1 MPRFTL
7 PRTAVAGGVAVIA
20 VAALAGCSAGSGA
33 TEPSASADL
42 TIGSVDLAAAGCPA
56 TVVIQ
61 TDWNPEGEHG
71 HLYEMFGDDYTLDAS
86 TKAVR
91 GPLMSQGEYTGVDLE
106 VRSGGPAIGFQTVS
120 SQLYLDP
127 EITLGYVSTDEAI
140 QLSDQNPT
148 VAVMAPLD
156 KSPQD
161 IMWDPESYP
170 GVTTIAELAEA
181 GAMVR
186 YYSGAAYMSYLIG
199 AGIIP
204 EDQTDGSF
212 DGTPANF
219 VASGG
224 KDAQQGF
231 ASADPYIY
239 ENEVPSWNKPITYQ
253 LIHDTGYP
261 YYQGAL
267 SVKADQL
274 ESLSGCFEALV
285 PVLQQAEVDY
295 FADPAAANTLIVD
308 AVEAFDTGWEYSV
321 GVADFAHDTMLEEG
335 LASNGDDGTIG
346 DIDEERVQRIIDI
359 TTPIFTDAGTPPVDG
374 LVAGDLFTNEFL
386 DESIGLQ

>member
-1 MPRFTL
+1 MPTKSRVALTGGLAVLTL
-7 PRTAVAGGVAVIA
+7 
-20 VAALAGCSAGSGA
+20 AALAACSAGSDA
-33 TEPSASADL
+33 AESTSSAGL
-42 TIGSVDLAAAGCPA
+42 TIGSIDLAAAGCPA

-71 HLYEMFGDDYTLDAS
+71 HLYQMFGDDYTIDAG
-86 TKAVR
+86 TKAVK
-91 GPLMSQGEYTGVDLE
+91 GPLYAGGEYTGVDLE

-170 GVTTIAELAEA
+170 GVSTIEELAKA
-181 GAMVR
+181 GAIVR
-186 YYSGAAYMSYLIG
+186 YYGGAAYMSYLIG

-204 EDQTDGSF
+204 EAQTDGGF

-239 ENEVPSWNKPITYQ
+239 ENEVAEWNKPITYQ

-267 SVKADQL
+267 SVKADEL
-274 ESLSGCFEALV
+274 EGLSGCFKALV

-308 AVEAFDTGWEYSV
+308 AVEQFATGWQYSE
-321 GVADFAHDTMLEEG
+321 GVATFAHDTMLEEG
-335 LASNGDDGTIG
+335 LVSNGDNDTVG
-346 DIDEERVQRIIDI
+346 DLDETRVQRIIDI
-359 TTPIFTDAGTPPVDG
+359 TTPIFTEGGTPPVAG
-374 LVAGDLFTNEFL
+374 LTASDLFTNEFI
-386 DESIGLQ
+386 DDSIGLTN